1 MHCIDNGYVERQTGY
16 WESVLEEL
24 CVCVCVPTD
33 GVCVV
38 KSEVYALWLCFSAG
52 KCVCSG

>member
-1 MHCIDNGYVERQTGY
+1 MHCIDNGCVERQTGY